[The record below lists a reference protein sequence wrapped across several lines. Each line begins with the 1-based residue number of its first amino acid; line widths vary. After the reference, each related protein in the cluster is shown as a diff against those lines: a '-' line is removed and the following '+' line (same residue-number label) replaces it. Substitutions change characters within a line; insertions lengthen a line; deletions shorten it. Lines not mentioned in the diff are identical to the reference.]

1 MAHTAGLAHL
11 ANAPLL
17 PHTSRLP
24 SYSQIA
30 TNIHFPNASFS
41 TSQPHSTS
49 TLPWS
54 TGTYKTPEFEI
65 SEVPVSPVGKR
76 RQIRTAAALI
86 IGYTLTPN
94 LHLRKRI
101 EVISDNEAEIVE
113 AARRLV
119 AQYDFVVTSGGIGP
133 THDDIT
139 YPSLSRAFSCPLK
152 HHPET
157 LRRMRAWPSG
167 AHDEATEEQ
176 TEARERMA
184 LLPSGWNVDV
194 LYVKREIWTPVV
206 RLEGKLHVF
215 PGIPAL
221 FQAMLDGLTPF
232 LFLPPLEDRPTRIQV
247 FTSLTESCIAP
258 FLTSLQNRVQDEGIR
273 IGSYPVLQKGVYVSL
288 IGANRDRVHELSAEI
303 QAAIEGK
310 EVSEEDV
317 ALEKKKSWKTRIE
330 SASGKGG
337 A

>member
-1 MAHTAGLAHL
+1 MG
-11 ANAPLL
+11 
-17 PHTSRLP
+17 
-24 SYSQIA
+24 
-30 TNIHFPNASFS
+30 
-41 TSQPHSTS
+41 
-49 TLPWS
+49 
-54 TGTYKTPEFEI
+54 E
-65 SEVPVSPVGKR
+65 R

-86 IGYTLTPN
+86 IGCLIYTLTPN
-94 LHLRKRI
+94 LPLRKRI
-101 EVISDNEAEIVE
+101 EVISDNEAEIIE

-194 LYVKREIWTPVV
+194 FYVKREIWTPVV
-206 RLEGKLHVF
+206 RLEGKLHIF

-232 LFLPPLEDRPTRIQV
+232 LSLPPVEDRPMRIQI
-247 FTSLTESCIAP
+247 FTS
-258 FLTSLQNRVQDEGIR
+258 N
-273 IGSYPVLQKGVYVSL
+273 
-288 IGANRDRVHELSAEI
+288 RVHELSAEI

-317 ALEKKKSWKTRIE
+317 ALDKKKSWKTRIE